1 MSTTTHQGAVGAETR
16 TAGLS
21 WLRLTLEQKPIKSFP
36 NRAGQTDTDDAIAF
50 ELEDAGIEVHRL
62 ELLRKTSGEVKTS
75 VRGELHGWSFT
86 RAWRYWIAEGPGIE
100 LAAADALYAAH
111 PETVRIDG
119 HCGCPSPREWFKG
132 LAVGHYHVDSPA
144 GLKGLADTIKA
155 LVARPATPAPRTDG
169 GMTAGEVRAW
179 PASYQETFD
188 AIAAATKI
196 QAGMISVSVRD
207 FYRALSYPDRPAT
220 PAHPAGA
227 VPDGLRAL
235 SEAATQGE
243 WYAANG
249 TDIRARGV
257 LGAPLGM
264 TSPAGDGNG
273 LNDRAFVIAL
283 ANWFRSIASH
293 PAGQSAGSGADTV
306 PPLLRTAFA
315 IYDSD
320 PGSTVMYRHCERL
333 SYEFVRKLLS
343 APDSTRTGQVPP
355 GQVTE
360 AKRRPCACI
369 GWPTIK
375 ILAEKGSVS
384 FEDLDLVAAS
394 DLFGSECA
402 PATAGVEQAMRSLA
416 ETLTNTIKCW
426 QDHPEQ
432 AFSGLAALKL
442 VLGHIN
448 EALPQAD
455 LSDTAGV
462 IREESACAAAVR
474 LADAEMGT
482 FREAMKVDLSDFDV
496 PATQPAGPSA
506 GTEPRPRAWVDTVP
520 PGWALVP
527 VEPTRQQI
535 DAGTAARGNTGS
547 LDGATN
553 SRACY
558 RAMVAAG
565 PEAPDTQGTE
575 FPDWLVEFVRSSA
588 HTARFHALPGT
599 DYSRTAERASVWARG
614 LQARRAEML
623 RTASECDD
631 AEPGSG
637 AYRRGVAQGI
647 AEATLFDAPAPDSAG
662 TGQGEAEDDQGAV
675 QAIADLLRHHDG
687 TTRIRSRHYDTA
699 RAIVAALAAR
709 PAAPEAQGAETL
721 ETIAQWC
728 EDTFGPIQPAR
739 IVSRAAEEME
749 ELKAEPARVEEA
761 ADVVICL
768 ARYPGLWETVERKM
782 KVNRKRR
789 WRLMGDGTGY
799 HIKDEPAPPS
809 SSGQGGR

>member
-155 LVARPATPAPRTDG
+155 LVARPATPAPRTDSDEG
-169 GMTAGEVRAW
+169 RAG
-179 PASYQETFD
+179 
-188 AIAAATKI
+188 AILAEACKPWEHYSGEPPDDGSPLSGVFV
-196 QAGMISVSVRD
+196 AGMVYTERLLAKLLDVAHYEGGDGSED
-207 FYRALSYPDRPAT
+207 FDNDATQTLRNILIGAGLWDADENRSATPAPAT
-220 PAHPAGA
+220 PPG
-227 VPDGLRAL
+227 VPDSVREAIQQNRP
-235 SEAATQGE
+235 EAAEEALE
-243 WYAANG
+243 WVNTLISAY
-249 TDIRARGV
+249 
-257 LGAPLGM
+257 
-264 TSPAGDGNG
+264 
-273 LNDRAFVIAL
+273 
-283 ANWFRSIASH
+283 

-709 PAAPEAQGAETL
+709 PAAPEMGCL
-721 ETIAQWC
+721 
-728 EDTFGPIQPAR
+728 GPA
-739 IVSRAAEEME
+739 S
-749 ELKAEPARVEEA
+749 
-761 ADVVICL
+761 
-768 ARYPGLWETVERKM
+768 
-782 KVNRKRR
+782 
-789 WRLMGDGTGY
+789 
-799 HIKDEPAPPS
+799 APS
-809 SSGQGGR
+809 TKEG